1 MRDELI
7 AALAYPR
14 TVVRDSIVPD
24 DCPHN
29 HSFDCK
35 DRRCLNCEFEVEC
48 LWLCRNDEFAA
59 LSLRPLE
66 GLVDDLEFSLGYIQ
80 RRINE
85 PKHNSAYCRCATC
98 AWSHETEALISAF
111 RNMRPVSNDTRR
123 AE

>member
-14 TVVRDSIVPD
+14 SIVRDYALPA

-29 HSFDCK
+29 RSFDCE
-35 DRRCLNCEFEVEC
+35 DRRCLVCEFEVEC

-59 LSLRPLE
+59 LRLRPLAE
-66 GLVDDLEFSLGYIQ
+66 LVDALEFSLGYIQ

-85 PKHNSAYCRCATC
+85 PKHNSAKCRCAAC
-98 AWSHETEALISAF
+98 AWSREAETLIEAF
-111 RNMRPVSNDTRR
+111 RY
-123 AE
+123 A